1 MIFGRKGMSI
11 RPDLEVSMTDKE
23 KCAHDF
29 AVMYA
34 KFALEITN
42 DAYASK
48 PGETAIDYAIQS
60 YMAARIHFENATPK

>member
-1 MIFGRKGMSI
+1 M
-11 RPDLEVSMTDKE
+11 PDNQQCE
-23 KCAHDF
+23 HDF

-34 KFALEITN
+34 RFALEKTN

-60 YMAARIHFENATPK
+60 YLAARSHFENATPK